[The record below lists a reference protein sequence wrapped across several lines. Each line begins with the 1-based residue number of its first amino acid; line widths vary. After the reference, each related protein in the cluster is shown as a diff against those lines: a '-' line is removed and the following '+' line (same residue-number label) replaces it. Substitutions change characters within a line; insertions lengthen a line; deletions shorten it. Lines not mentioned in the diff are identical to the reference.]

1 MNDKLVISKKK
12 KEKGQYGYK
21 VFSVRV
27 KEETV
32 ESLNQ
37 ISKKTNRSRNDIIN
51 LFLEFGLNNYK
62 LEE

>member
-37 ISKKTNRSRNDIIN
+37 ISKKTNRSMTCCIVIKIISKY
-51 LFLEFGLNNYK
+51 LWKHL
-62 LEE
+62 